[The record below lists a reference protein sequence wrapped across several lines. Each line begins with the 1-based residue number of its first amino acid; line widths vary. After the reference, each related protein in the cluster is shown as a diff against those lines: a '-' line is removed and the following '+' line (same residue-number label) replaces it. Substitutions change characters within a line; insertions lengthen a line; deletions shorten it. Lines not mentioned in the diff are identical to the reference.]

1 LNDRP
6 PAFAR
11 LVLRYFAPSERV
23 EDIDGD
29 LLELF
34 HLRIGESGL
43 RHARFR
49 YWLDVLSVLARSRRL
64 RRGRHVPT
72 SHQQQGSMTSTMS
85 AAASE
90 LRYAA
95 RGLAKRPGYAG
106 VAAFTL
112 ALGIGSTVAIFTVLN
127 AVLLRP
133 LPYPAAD
140 QIVEIVHHAPGLNMP
155 EVRSSSGLTARYR
168 QSARTFS
175 HVGGYV
181 ARQFNLS
188 GGGAAERVRAIAVSP
203 AVFDVLATRPALGRA
218 FNDADTDP
226 NGPFVTILTDSIWR
240 SRFGGDPAVVGRTVR
255 LDGRSAEIVGV
266 MPAGFAFPDVDT
278 RLFVPWRLDPEH
290 FGAFGNVAIARLA
303 PGATLEAARREIEQ
317 LQPRI
322 PEWFPGITDDVLARF
337 GWSSSVSPLRARV
350 VANVATTLWILFATV
365 GLVLLVAAAN
375 VANLFL
381 VRAESRQREVAV
393 KAALGASRG
402 RIAVTFLAESVVLAV
417 IGGVIGLLL
426 ADAGTRLL
434 LAYGPP
440 GLPRLQEVR
449 LDTTAFAFTAALS
462 LLAAAV
468 LAVLAT
474 LGVARRSFNT
484 LLREGGRGNTA
495 ARARHRVRNLLIV
508 TQVAMALVLLVG
520 AGLMLR
526 SVMRLTA
533 VDPGFRVDGLLSAT
547 LSLGARG
554 DRAQSVAIY
563 HRLLDEMATV
573 PGVSAA
579 GAAGTLP
586 VAATSL
592 TGSNFEV
599 RSRVRSDSDPP
610 LFTMYTAVTAGYFE
624 TLAAPLVEGRAPARS
639 DADRALDVAWVNRA
653 FARQFLDGRAIGER
667 IRIAEGAWLEVVGV
681 VGDLR
686 TSGLGDDVR
695 PMVYLPTSNSA
706 VSLDVMYAV
715 VRTRGDPA
723 SLGPALRTAVDR
735 VDATVPLTMRT
746 MEDIVSASLAQK
758 TFTLTLLAIAAAIGL
773 VLGVVGLY
781 GAVSYIASQRTAEI
795 GVRLALGAKPASV
808 CFMVLR
814 QGTTVAAVGIVVGL
828 VAAWS
833 AARFMSSMLFE
844 VSAHDPITYASVA
857 LVLAAVSVFA
867 TYVPARRAAGVDP
880 VRALRNDG

>member
-1 LNDRP
+1 
-6 PAFAR
+6 
-11 LVLRYFAPSERV
+11 
-23 EDIDGD
+23 
-29 LLELF
+29 
-34 HLRIGESGL
+34 
-43 RHARFR
+43 
-49 YWLDVLSVLARSRRL
+49 
-64 RRGRHVPT
+64 
-72 SHQQQGSMTSTMS
+72 
-85 AAASE
+85 
-90 LRYAA
+90 
-95 RGLAKRPGYAG
+95 
-106 VAAFTL
+106 
-112 ALGIGSTVAIFTVLN
+112 
-127 AVLLRP
+127 
-133 LPYPAAD
+133 
-140 QIVEIVHHAPGLNMP
+140 
-155 EVRSSSGLTARYR
+155 
-168 QSARTFS
+168 
-175 HVGGYV
+175 
-181 ARQFNLS
+181 
-188 GGGAAERVRAIAVSP
+188 
-203 AVFDVLATRPALGRA
+203 
-218 FNDADTDP
+218 
-226 NGPFVTILTDSIWR
+226 
-240 SRFGGDPAVVGRTVR
+240 
-255 LDGRSAEIVGV
+255 
-266 MPAGFAFPDVDT
+266 
-278 RLFVPWRLDPEH
+278 
-290 FGAFGNVAIARLA
+290 
-303 PGATLEAARREIEQ
+303 
-317 LQPRI
+317 
-322 PEWFPGITDDVLARF
+322 
-337 GWSSSVSPLRARV
+337 
-350 VANVATTLWILFATV
+350 
-365 GLVLLVAAAN
+365 
-375 VANLFL
+375 
-381 VRAESRQREVAV
+381 
-393 KAALGASRG
+393 
-402 RIAVTFLAESVVLAV
+402 
-417 IGGVIGLLL
+417 
-426 ADAGTRLL
+426 
-434 LAYGPP
+434 
-440 GLPRLQEVR
+440 
-449 LDTTAFAFTAALS
+449 
-462 LLAAAV
+462 
-468 LAVLAT
+468 
-474 LGVARRSFNT
+474 
-484 LLREGGRGNTA
+484 
-495 ARARHRVRNLLIV
+495 
-508 TQVAMALVLLVG
+508 MALVLLVG

-533 VDPGFRVDGLLSAT
+533 VDPGFRVDGLLTAT
-547 LSLGARG
+547 LSLGARD
-554 DRAQSVAIY
+554 DRAQSVAVY